1 MRMEKAG
8 EETGGASPRR
18 RSLSETA
25 AARLRELIVEGVLAP
40 GERLMETVLAARLGI
55 SRTPLREAFRLL
67 AREGLVLL
75 EPHRGARVAPL
86 SLEEL
91 ERTVEVMAALERLA
105 GRLAAE
111 RIGEEELREI
121 EALHYDMLSA
131 YARRDLRKY
140 FLANQEIHFAIMRAC
155 RNPVLSDTYRSLNAH
170 IRRYRYMA
178 NLAPER
184 WREAVAEHEEILRH
198 LRARDGAAL
207 AATLARHL
215 EHKVRPLRK
224 ALRDG
229 EAS

>member
-1 MRMEKAG
+1 MRMESERGEAG
-8 EETGGASPRR
+8 EPLPQR
-18 RSLSETA
+18 RSLSERA
-25 AARLRELIVEGVLAP
+25 AAQLRELIVEGAFAP
-40 GERLMETVLAARLGI
+40 GERLGETALAARLGI

-91 ERTVEVMAALERLA
+91 ERTVEVMVALESLA
-105 GRLAAE
+105 GRLVVG

-131 YARRDLRKY
+131 YARRDLHKY
-140 FLANQEIHFAIMRAC
+140 FRANQAIHFAIMRAC
-155 RNPVLSDTYRSLNAH
+155 RNPVLLATYEGLNAH

-198 LRARDGAAL
+198 LKARDGTAL

-215 EHKVRPLRK
+215 EHKVRPLRQT
-224 ALRDG
+224 LRDG
-229 EAS
+229 EAP

>member
-1 MRMEKAG
+1 MRMESGRG
-8 EETGGASPRR
+8 ETATATSR
-18 RSLSETA
+18 RSLSERA
-25 AARLRELIVEGVLAP
+25 ADHLRELIVEGELAP
-40 GERLMETVLAARLGI
+40 GERLGETALAARLGI

-105 GRLAAE
+105 GRLVVT
-111 RIGEEELREI
+111 RIEEEELREI

-131 YARRDLRKY
+131 YARRDLHRY
-140 FLANQEIHFAIMRAC
+140 FRANQAIHFAIMRAC
-155 RNPVLSDTYRSLNAH
+155 RNPVLLDTYEGLNAH

-198 LRARDGAAL
+198 LKARDGEAL

-215 EHKVRPLRK
+215 EHKVRPLARR
-224 ALRDG
+224 LRDG
-229 EAS
+229 EGT